1 MSASDY
7 LEGAVLN
14 HIFEGS
20 AFTQPTVWVG
30 LSLADPLDDG
40 SGLDEPDT
48 GSYARVRPADNTGRW
63 DVSESSG
70 VTTAANKG
78 VINFPEATGDWG
90 RVTHVCLFDADT
102 GGNLLAHAELTIP
115 RSIMS
120 GDSAKFEIGELEITL
135 D

>member
-1 MSASDY
+1 MPASDY
-7 LEGAVLN
+7 LEDAVLN

-40 SGLDEPDT
+40 SGLDEPTT

-63 DVSESSG
+63 AVSESGG

-90 RVTHVCLFDADT
+90 EVTHVCLFDAAT
-102 GGNLLAHAELTIP
+102 GGNMLVRTALTTP

-120 GDSAKFEIGELEITL
+120 GDSAKFEIGEFTITL